1 MTIHWNVNDELKYL
15 IYDALEVKA
24 GGGVS
29 GRVADAVLYSIEES
43 GDTGSIF
50 SATTDNAADAIASQN
65 QVSGRLAHF
74 YRRRCFNH
82 WIALLVELLI
92 SLLEPQ
98 TEKVKELSQLI
109 RNSKE
114 KAAFFL
120 KECKENSLDITTPP
134 GTFSSVKWGSYFDF
148 IRHALNARSILNK
161 CVIRFKEDLKHLKLH
176 DDEWAKMIEIRNF
189 LTPFNTFRYL
199 FMRQYFCIF
208 VFHLCFSFFK
218 GCYWSH
224 PLHRLVNW

>member
-92 SLLEPQ
+92 SLLG
-98 TEKVKELSQLI
+98 
-109 RNSKE
+109 
-114 KAAFFL
+114 L
-120 KECKENSLDITTPP
+120 KRK
-134 GTFSSVKWGSYFDF
+134 K
-148 IRHALNARSILNK
+148 
-161 CVIRFKEDLKHLKLH
+161 
-176 DDEWAKMIEIRNF
+176 
-189 LTPFNTFRYL
+189 
-199 FMRQYFCIF
+199 
-208 VFHLCFSFFK
+208 
-218 GCYWSH
+218 
-224 PLHRLVNW
+224 